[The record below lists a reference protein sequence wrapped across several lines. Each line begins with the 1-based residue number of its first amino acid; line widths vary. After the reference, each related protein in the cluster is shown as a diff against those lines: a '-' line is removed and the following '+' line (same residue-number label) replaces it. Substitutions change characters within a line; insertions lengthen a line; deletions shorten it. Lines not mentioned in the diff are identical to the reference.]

1 MYCISVSVNFASE
14 YFSLSNIVLWTLPKI
29 IVVFNHHVYEF
40 VCFPILIVG
49 TGPLHLPPVFAVIF
63 FVFLSSKLIKVSYG
77 LLLFISFGYI
87 SSSRIVGLV
96 DTCSSVLSD

>member
-1 MYCISVSVNFASE
+1 MYCISISVNFASE
-14 YFSLSNIVLWTLPKI
+14 RFSLNIVLWTLPKI

-40 VCFPILIVG
+40 VCFPYLVIVG

-63 FVFLSSKLIKVSYG
+63 LSSKLIRVSFG

-96 DTCSSVLSD
+96 DTCSSVLSG